1 MTLRTQQQTS
11 ENAPAILTDEQRRR
25 VADALESAQSENTRR
40 NYASQFRK
48 FSGWCEQEGYSSLP
62 AQPEVLAAYAAELA
76 DDGKSMSTIRLA
88 LAAIVDAHRR
98 VGLESPQSA
107 GVTETLRGLSL
118 QIGVSQK
125 QARPL
130 DADALAA
137 IRATALNPRISRG
150 GSFESQET
158 ALRRGRLD
166 IALAS
171 VMSDAGLR
179 ISEAAALM
187 WCDVLDAEDG
197 AGLVYIERSKTD
209 QAGEGAYVVVTP
221 DTLTV
226 LKQLRGGTESWSDDD
241 PVFGLSMSQISRRV
255 DSMAKAAGLGE
266 GYSGHSGRVGLAI
279 RMTRRGAPLQAV
291 QTHGR
296 WKSPSMPA
304 RYTRSEKALEAL
316 EWLV

>member
-1 MTLRTQQQTS
+1 MTLQTQHTA
-11 ENAPAILTDEQRRR
+11 NAPATLTDEQRQR
-25 VADALESAQSENTRR
+25 VTDALENAQSVNTRR
-40 NYASQFRK
+40 NYSGQFRK
-48 FSGWCEQEGYSSLP
+48 FRDWCEREEQSTLP
-62 AQPEVLAAYAAELA
+62 AQPGVVAAYSAELA
-76 DDGKSMSTIRLA
+76 EDGKSMSTIRLA
-88 LAAIVDAHRR
+88 VAAIVDAHRS
-98 VGLESPQSA
+98 VGLESPQTT
-107 GVTETLRGLSL
+107 GVTETLRGLSRQL
-118 QIGVSQK
+118 GVGQK

-137 IRATALNPRISRG
+137 IRATAFTPRTTRG
-150 GSFESQET
+150 GSLEMEAT

-171 VMSDAGLR
+171 VLSDAGLR
-179 ISEAAALM
+179 ISEVASLR
-187 WCDVLDAEDG
+187 WRDVLDAEDD

-221 DTLTV
+221 DTLV
-226 LKQLRGGTESWSDDD
+226 ALKQLRQDSETWSDDD

-255 DSMAKAAGLGE
+255 DSMARAAGLGE

-316 EWLV
+316 EWL

>member
-1 MTLRTQQQTS
+1 MTLQTQHTA
-11 ENAPAILTDEQRRR
+11 NAPATLTDEQRRR
-25 VADALESAQSENTRR
+25 VADALENAQSENTRK
-40 NYASQFRK
+40 NYASQLRQFQ
-48 FSGWCEQEGYSSLP
+48 SWCHQENYSPLP
-62 AQPEVLAAYAAELA
+62 AQPEVLAAYVAELA
-76 DDGKSMSTIRLA
+76 DDGKSMATVRLA
-88 LAAIVDAHRR
+88 VAAIVDAHRR
-98 VGLESPQSA
+98 VDLESPQTA
-107 GVTETLRGLSL
+107 GVTETLRGLSRR
-118 QIGVSQK
+118 IGVSQK

-137 IRATALNPRISRG
+137 IKATALNPRKSRG
-150 GSFESQET
+150 GSLEMEET

-171 VMSDAGLR
+171 VLSDAGLR
-179 ISEAAALM
+179 ISEATDLK
-187 WCDVLDAEDG
+187 WRDVLDAENG

-221 DTLTV
+221 DTLV
-226 LKQLRGGTESWSDDD
+226 ALKRLRQDSGTWTDDES
-241 PVFGLSMSQISRRV
+241 VFGLSMSQISRRV
-255 DSMAKAAGLGE
+255 DSMAKAAGLGD

>member
-1 MTLRTQQQTS
+1 M
-11 ENAPAILTDEQRRR
+11 
-25 VADALESAQSENTRR
+25 
-40 NYASQFRK
+40 
-48 FSGWCEQEGYSSLP
+48 
-62 AQPEVLAAYAAELA
+62 
-76 DDGKSMSTIRLA
+76 
-88 LAAIVDAHRR
+88 
-98 VGLESPQSA
+98 VGEIS
-107 GVTETLRGLSL
+107 GVTRTEVIRAIRNRYREASKKDKSRMLDEFVATTGCHRKHAVRLLERGGNGSARAVPR
-118 QIGVSQK
+118 GRK

-137 IRATALNPRISRG
+137 IRATALSPRGLRG
-150 GSFESQET
+150 GSFETEET
-158 ALRRGRLD
+158 ALKRDRMD

-171 VMSDAGLR
+171 VMSNADLR
-179 ISEAAALM
+179 ISEVAALR
-187 WCDVLDAEDG
+187 WRDVLDAEDG

-209 QAGEGAYVVVTP
+209 QAGEGAFVVITP
-221 DTLTV
+221 DTLTA
-226 LKQLRGGTESWSDDD
+226 LRQLRGDSEIWSDDD

-255 DSMAKAAGLGE
+255 DSMARAAGLGE

-291 QTHGR
+291 QTHGC

>member
-1 MTLRTQQQTS
+1 MTLQPLQTV
-11 ENAPAILTDEQRRR
+11 NAPATLTDEQRQR
-25 VADALESAQSENTRR
+25 VSDALENAQSVNTRR
-40 NYASQFRK
+40 NYAGQLRQFQ
-48 FSGWCEQEGYSSLP
+48 SWCHQENYSALP
-62 AQPEVLAAYAAELA
+62 AQSEVVAAYVAELA
-76 DDGKSMSTIRLA
+76 DEGKSMSTIRLA
-88 LAAIVDAHRR
+88 VAAIVDAHRR
-98 VGLESPQSA
+98 VGLESPQTA
-107 GVTETLRGLSL
+107 GVTETLRGLSR
-118 QIGVSQK
+118 QVGVSQK

-137 IRATALNPRISRG
+137 IRATALNPRKSRG
-150 GSFESQET
+150 GSLEMEET
-158 ALRRGRLD
+158 ALRRGRHD

-171 VMSDAGLR
+171 VLSDAGLR
-179 ISEAAALM
+179 ISEAADLR
-187 WCDVLDAEDG
+187 WRDVLDAEDG

-209 QAGEGAYVVVTP
+209 QAGEGAYVVITP
-221 DTLTV
+221 DTLTA
-226 LKQLRGGTESWSDDD
+226 LKLLREDTGAQSDSES
-241 PVFGLSMSQISRRV
+241 VFGISMSQISRRV
-255 DSMAKAAGLGE
+255 DSMAQAAGLGE

>member
-1 MTLRTQQQTS
+1 M
-11 ENAPAILTDEQRRR
+11 E
-25 VADALESAQSENTRR
+25 
-40 NYASQFRK
+40 
-48 FSGWCEQEGYSSLP
+48 
-62 AQPEVLAAYAAELA
+62 
-76 DDGKSMSTIRLA
+76 
-88 LAAIVDAHRR
+88 
-98 VGLESPQSA
+98 
-107 GVTETLRGLSL
+107 
-118 QIGVSQK
+118 
-125 QARPL
+125 
-130 DADALAA
+130 
-137 IRATALNPRISRG
+137 
-150 GSFESQET
+150 ET

-179 ISEAAALM
+179 ISEAATLR
-187 WCDVLDAEDG
+187 WRDVLDAEDG
-197 AGLVYIERSKTD
+197 AGLIYIERSKTD
-209 QAGEGAYVVVTP
+209 QVGEGAYVVVTP
-221 DTLTV
+221 DTLTA
-226 LKQLRGGTESWSDDD
+226 LKQLREDAGSRSDDD

-255 DSMAKAAGLGE
+255 DSMARTAGLGE